1 MNSLEGKTALV
12 TGGSAGFGRSIV
24 GALASEGADVW
35 ALARDGGKLDQLKQ
49 EVGGV
54 QTIVG
59 DVTDPQTA
67 PQVMRDV
74 RPQLVV
80 LNAGA
85 TPDMGPISKL
95 SWEQFSRNWET
106 DTFMTFAFGK
116 EALTMPLAAGSVV
129 VIMSSG
135 AALGGSPLSGG
146 YAGAKR
152 MQWFLAGYMQQEA
165 NARGLDIRFVA
176 LLPKQ
181 IVGTTELGRK
191 AAKMYSAQQG
201 LSEEEFL
208 GRFGAPL
215 TPEMVGRG
223 VVELITN
230 PDYASGSA
238 FAITGNGLEPL
249 A

>member
-1 MNSLEGKTALV
+1 MYVLEGKTALV

-24 GALASEGADVW
+24 SALANEGADVW
-35 ALARDGGKLDQLKQ
+35 ALARDAGRLDQLKA
-49 EVGGV
+49 EVKGV
-54 QTIVG
+54 QTLVG
-59 DVTDPQTA
+59 DVTDPKTA
-67 PQVMRDV
+67 PQVMHDL
-74 RPQLVV
+74 RPQVLV

-85 TPDMGPISKL
+85 TPDMGPVSKL

-116 EALTMPLAAGSVV
+116 EALQMPLAEGSVV

-135 AALGGSPLSGG
+135 AAVGGSALSGG

-165 NARGLDIRFVA
+165 DALGLNIRFVA
-176 LLPKQ
+176 MVPRQL
-181 IVGTTELGRK
+181 VGTTELGRK
-191 AAKMYSAQQG
+191 AVKVYSAQQG
-201 LSEEEFL
+201 ISEEEFL
-208 GRFGAPL
+208 GRFGTPL
-215 TPEMVGRG
+215 TPELVGRG

-230 PDYASGSA
+230 PAYAKGTA
-238 FAITGNGLEPL
+238 FAISSNGLEAL